1 LWNADPV
8 SRSRTAA
15 LATVGA
21 LVLLA
26 GCGGSERADKP
37 AATPTRTAHN
47 TPKTGGP
54 ATSPAALEAKGY
66 VVIPRTNIALRP
78 PDGFVVD
85 DSMPGLVHRGGT
97 GATTIM
103 VAQMQSRYDDPD
115 KVVDDMITGLKD
127 KSKAAAQGLEF
138 DSVQRI
144 SVDGRPAVGAVGT
157 QKARGA
163 TFKKAFVAF
172 PSEGFLVT
180 MTATL
185 EPGTPVSAADAFAVV
200 RGARWAAKSAT
211 GKLDYSI
218 KPAAGYDKLKSS
230 AGLGY
235 SLDGKQA
242 PGVPLFIV
250 RAVNGSHVPPGSEDQ
265 ALEAAEAAFRGLAG
279 NPTPDTEE
287 RVTVAGLLGWE
298 LAGNGSENG
307 RKTQT
312 YAAFLFTD
320 DDRLLTLVG
329 TFDPDSY
336 PDQTE
341 AFRAMARS
349 LKLRR

>member
-1 LWNADPV
+1 V
-8 SRSRTAA
+8 SRSGA
-15 LATVGA
+15 LAAVFVLA
-21 LVLLA
+21 LLG
-26 GCGGSERADKP
+26 GCGGSDRAEKP
-37 AATPTRTAHN
+37 AATSPAAAPK

-66 VVIPRTNIALRP
+66 VVIPRTNIALRA

-85 DSMPGLVHRGGT
+85 DALPGLVHRDARGS
-97 GATTIM
+97 TTIM
-103 VAQMQSRYDDPD
+103 VAQSQARYDDPD
-115 KVVDDMITGLKD
+115 KVVDDMAAGLRD
-127 KSKAAAQGLEF
+127 KSKTAKQGLEF

-144 SVDGRPAVGAVGT
+144 SVDRRPAVGAVGT
-157 QKARGA
+157 QKARGV

-180 MTATL
+180 LTATL
-185 EPGTPVSAADAFAVV
+185 EPDTPVSAADAFAVL

-218 KPAAGYDKLKSS
+218 RPAAGYVKFRSS

-235 SLDGKQA
+235 SLDGKHA

-250 RAVNGSHVPPGSEDQ
+250 QAVNGSHVPPGSDDQ
-265 ALEAAEAAFRGLAG
+265 ELEAAEAAFRGLAG
-279 NPTPDTEE
+279 NPTTDSEE
-287 RVTVAGLLGWE
+287 RVTIAGLPGWE

-307 RKTQT
+307 RKTKT

-341 AFRAMARS
+341 AFRSMARS